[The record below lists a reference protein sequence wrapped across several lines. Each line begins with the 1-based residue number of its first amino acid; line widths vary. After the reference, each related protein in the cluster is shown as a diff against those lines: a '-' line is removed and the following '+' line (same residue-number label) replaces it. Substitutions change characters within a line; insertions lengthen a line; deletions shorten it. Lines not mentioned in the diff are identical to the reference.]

1 MEIKNM
7 RHKKI
12 QDFLKKLAKEDKDIS
27 GVVVFDIK
35 TGEPLAETFS
45 KTYVKKTIT
54 IEQLI
59 MKLEKERILK
69 LDPCGPKNWAMY
81 SFGKKIIVT
90 ARIHKDIFM
99 SAEYVIEKAPSACIE
114 DALEVAL
121 MINELL

>member
-1 MEIKNM
+1 MQN
-7 RHKKI
+7 KKI
-12 QDFLKKLAKEDKDIS
+12 EDLLKKLDKEDKDIS
-27 GVVVFDIK
+27 GIVVFDIQ
-35 TGEPLAETFS
+35 TGEPLATTFS
-45 KTYVKKTIT
+45 ETYVKKTIT

-81 SFGKKIIVT
+81 SFGKKIVVT
-90 ARIHKDIFM
+90 VRVRKDVFM
-99 SAEYVIEKAPSACIE
+99 SVEYVIEKAPSASIE

>member
-1 MEIKNM
+1 MQY
-7 RHKKI
+7 KKI
-12 QDFLKKLAKEDKDIS
+12 QGLLTKLGKEDKEIS

-35 TGEPLAETFS
+35 TGKPLATTFS
-45 KTYVKKTIT
+45 KIYVKKTIT

-59 MKLEKERILK
+59 TKLEKDRVLK

-90 ARIHKDIFM
+90 VRVRKDTFM
-99 SAEYVIEKAPSACIE
+99 SVEYVIEKAPSACIE

-121 MINELL
+121 MTNELL